1 VEKYRQLR
9 REEKRIHRYHKRQF
23 ENSLVGETE
32 HFRLQNESRK
42 LYQCVHHT
50 GQAFIPRSNTCKNT
64 NGTTLTNR
72 EQMLGR
78 WVEHFKTLLEGE
90 NVEEAQDEELNRQ
103 VEQEQ
108 GSGCDAENC
117 KPPTEEEMLK
127 AIHKL
132 NDNKS
137 PGRDGIPAD
146 IIKSAGTTLIHYLH
160 ELMVDVWTTEKMSQE
175 WNIGLICPINKK
187 GDRLECRNYRG
198 ITLLNAANKIFTNI
212 LNERLKPW
220 AEKTLH
226 NYRCGF

>member
-1 VEKYRQLR
+1 M
-9 REEKRIHRYHKRQF
+9 
-23 ENSLVGETE
+23 
-32 HFRLQNESRK
+32 
-42 LYQCVHHT
+42 
-50 GQAFIPRSNTCKNT
+50 CKDT
-64 NGTTLTNR
+64 NGTILTNR
-72 EQMLGR
+72 QQVLAR

-108 GSGCDAENC
+108 GSGFDVENFDL
-117 KPPTEEEMLK
+117 PTEEKTLK

-137 PGRDGIPAD
+137 PGSDGIPAEV
-146 IIKSAGTTLIHYLH
+146 IKSAGTTLINCLH
-160 ELMVDVWTTEKMSQE
+160 ELMVDVWTTDKMPQE
-175 WNIGLICPINKK
+175 WNIGLICPIHKK
-187 GDRLECRNYRG
+187 WDRHECRNYGR